1 MASWV
6 SNSIKFVALQTLVNF
21 CTFIYVF
28 WEGLFFCEIF
38 MALVL
43 FERNI
48 FIVVYHHML
57 ILFIAVNILLQS
69 FKEIVTVYILVTLS
83 ICQSETL
90 LTLLSYTLINSTRII
105 LFQNLI
111 ISGFNDIYLWF
122 LLMN

>member
-1 MASWV
+1 
-6 SNSIKFVALQTLVNF
+6 
-21 CTFIYVF
+21 
-28 WEGLFFCEIF
+28 

-57 ILFIAVNILLQS
+57 ILFIAVNIFLQS

-83 ICQSETL
+83 ISQSETL
-90 LTLLSYTLINSTRII
+90 LTLLSSTLINSIRII